1 MIFDRLANQH
11 LYHLGD
17 AWREAFDF
25 LRAADPALADGK
37 HHLRGD
43 ELFAIVM
50 GYQTQSSATS
60 ELEAHRRYLDIQM
73 LLSGREKVLCHF
85 VPDLAVLKAYDSAT
99 DFELYQIPPIAPAH
113 FILSPGNFLALF
125 THDAHMPCL
134 TLDHGPEPVRKVVV
148 KVAMD
153 LLEFCP
159 TGTLLKPVAHF

>member
-11 LYHLGD
+11 LYPLGD

-25 LRAADPALADGK
+25 LQAATPELADGK

-50 GYQTQSSATS
+50 GYQTQSAETS

-73 LLSGREKVLCHF
+73 LLSGRERVLCHF
-85 VPDLAVLKAYDSAT
+85 VPDLAVLKAYDPAS
-99 DFELYQIPPIAPAH
+99 DFELYQIPPIAPAR
-113 FILSPGNFLALF
+113 FILTPGNFLAF
-125 THDAHMPCL
+125 FPHDAHMPCL

-153 LLEFCP
+153 LLNRTP
-159 TGTLLKPVAHF
+159 